1 VVVQIEAVPRTLT
14 GKKMEV
20 PIRKLLLGADVHK
33 VITPQ
38 AMQNPD
44 SLPFFIDYAQR
55 MAQRA

>member
-38 AMQNPD
+38 AMQNSD
-44 SLPFFIDYAQR
+44 SLQFFIDYAQCV
-55 MAQRA
+55 ALHF